1 MESAFY
7 ELVDVLME
15 RDGLSR
21 QDAIFA
27 VNDARRRVHE
37 GDDPED
43 VLYEDFGLEL
53 DYIFALI

>member
-1 MESAFY
+1 MKSAFY
-7 ELVDVLME
+7 ELVAVLME

-27 VNDARRRVHE
+27 VNDARLRVHE
-37 GDDPED
+37 GDDPAD
-43 VLYEDFGLEL
+43 VLYEDFGLEP

>member
-1 MESAFY
+1 MKSAFY

-15 RDGLSR
+15 RDGLSL

-27 VNDARRRVHE
+27 VNDALRRVRE
-37 GDDPED
+37 GDDPEE

>member
-1 MESAFY
+1 MKSAFY
-7 ELVDVLME
+7 ELVDILME

-27 VNDARRRVHE
+27 VNDARRRVYE
-37 GDDPED
+37 GDDPEE
-43 VLYEDFGLEL
+43 VLYEDFGLEP